1 MSGEDL
7 LKTMWGKASNKQ
19 IAPNMGV
26 EELDRELNA
35 RRNANNV
42 IDKLRMGFR
51 IDFQMSFTFT
61 LLLIAFLGFAH
72 YDAYYGVTALV
83 FLCVMFFFLT
93 YYIVTYRRI
102 NLSPEFSKPIKEAIA
117 EVIAV
122 GKQFTRIYA
131 LINLVAGYVLLP
143 PVIVLSFSFGQNLTS
158 GDPHYFRLNLTGI
171 SSFEIIFYSLFLV
184 GYLIAYCWFVKWY
197 TNKLYGRHIQSLEEQ
212 MAVLNGDNQ
221 QEDD

>member
-1 MSGEDL
+1 MSGEDI

-19 IAPNMGV
+19 IVPSMGV

-51 IDFQMSFTFT
+51 IDFQMGLAFT
-61 LLLIAFLGFAH
+61 LLLIAFLCFAH

-83 FLCVMFFFLT
+83 FLCVMIFFLT

-102 NLSPEFSKPIKEAIA
+102 NLSPEFSKPLKEAIA

-122 GKQFTRIYA
+122 GKRFTRIYA
-131 LINLVAGYVLLP
+131 LISMVAGCVLLP
-143 PVIVLSFSFGQNLTS
+143 PVIVLSFSYRQNPTS
-158 GDPHYFRLNLTGI
+158 GEPHYFKLNLTGI

-184 GYLIAYCWFVKWY
+184 VYLIAYCWFVKWY
-197 TNKLYGRHIQSLEEQ
+197 TNKLYGRHIKLLEEQ
-212 MAVLNGDNQ
+212 VAVLNGENQ
-221 QEDD
+221 